1 MNNST
6 QAIVFA
12 FKTATTTTIGDDFSH
27 DKNLF
32 FFAKTGY

>member
-12 FKTATTTTIGDDFSH
+12 FKAATTTTIGDDFNH
-27 DKNLF
+27 DKKKI